1 MSAMAVTT
9 AVGRDVPA
17 SFVDEFERLEQLRG
31 LEPTWLRGIRSDAFE
46 CAREAG
52 LPTTRDEEWRF
63 TSVAPIAALNFSAA
77 PHAAVDAEWVRPH
90 SMADASTAELVFV
103 DGRYAPELS
112 SAVGL
117 PRGAEAGNLAGVLD
131 AHGALIGPHFA
142 HSAAGPAFAALN
154 TSLFEDGA
162 FVRLS
167 AGIVVEAPICLLFIS
182 TLPTRLAMAYPRVL
196 VVAGPGSQARIVES
210 YVSVHPG
217 AGLTN
222 AFTQFVVAERAVVE
236 HYRLQDE
243 SLHAFHIGGVEARI
257 ERGGVFASHSF
268 TIGGALVRNDVT
280 ATLGGEGGECTL
292 NGLYLADGE
301 QLVDNHT
308 LIDHAMPLCTSHEAY
323 RGILDGTARAVFNGK
338 IIVRQDAQ
346 KTDARQTNR
355 ALLLSDA
362 AQINTKP
369 QLEIFADDVK
379 CTHGAAVGQLDEEAL
394 FYLRARGIGRHAA
407 RGMLIRS
414 FAGEIVDRVKVASL
428 RARLEGMLGSWLA
441 RREDAH
447 PELAGAKDADSGS
460 SGAGPRVRSGLGR
473 R

>member
-1 MSAMAVTT
+1 MSAMAV
-9 AVGRDVPA
+9 AIAAGRDVPA
-17 SFVDEFERLEQLRG
+17 SFVDEFVRLERLRG
-31 LEPTWLRGIRSDAFE
+31 FEPAWLRGIRRDAFE
-46 CAREAG
+46 CARESG

-63 TSVAPIAALNFSAA
+63 TNVAPIAALSFSAA
-77 PHAAVDAEWVRPH
+77 PHAAVDGEWVRPY
-90 SMADASTAELVFV
+90 SMAGASAAELVFV
-103 DGRYAPELS
+103 DGRYAPQLS
-112 SAVGL
+112 SAAGL
-117 PRGAEAGNLAGVLD
+117 PRGAEAGSLAGVLD
-131 AHGALIGPHFA
+131 TCGALIGPHLA
-142 HSAAGPAFAALN
+142 HSAAGSVFAALN

-162 FVRLS
+162 FVQLS
-167 AGIVVEAPICLLFIS
+167 AGTVVEAPICLLFIS
-182 TLPTRLAMAYPRVL
+182 TLPYRLAMVHPRVL
-196 VVAGPGSQARIVES
+196 VVAGPGSQAQVVEL

-222 AFTQFVVAERAVVE
+222 AFTQFLVAERAVVD

-243 SLHAFHIGGVEARI
+243 SLHAFHIGGVEARL

-292 NGLYLADGE
+292 NGLYLAGGE

-308 LIDHAMPLCTSHEAY
+308 LIDHTTPLCNSHEVY
-323 RGILDGTARAVFNGK
+323 RGILDGAARAVFNGK

-362 AQINTKP
+362 AQIDTKP

-379 CTHGAAVGQLDEEAL
+379 CMHGATVGQLDEEAL

-414 FAGEIVDRVKVASL
+414 FAGEIVDRVKVAAL
-428 RARLEGMLGSWLA
+428 RARLEGMLGAWLA
-441 RREDAH
+441 RCEDAH
-447 PELAGAKDADSGS
+447 SGLAGPDPDSGPP
-460 SGAGPRVRSGLGR
+460 GAEPRVRPGLGDR
-473 R
+473 